1 MLTSASPV
9 QLPCWDLTPFYPSPD
24 SEECA
29 RDVTSVVEE
38 IADLTVFFDRCSIG
52 RETARPLDEATIATF
67 EEVIGRYNALLAHAN
82 TVGVYLHCVTA
93 ADAGDLGAQR
103 QLSALQQRGISV
115 PSYPVRVGGLHAR
128 FVAWIGSLDVD
139 GLIAGSPVA
148 RDHAYVLRKARVQA
162 AHLMS
167 QEAEEVSAALNA
179 AGAVAWSKLHGT
191 VTAGL
196 VVKLERD
203 GRMDSLP
210 MSAVTTLAYDGDRA
224 LRRHAHDAGLT
235 AWEGVAVPLAAALN
249 GVKGAQVSLA
259 RRRGWASP
267 LDQALLDNGID
278 QTMLDAMLDAV
289 RATFPAMRRF
299 WRAKARALGLP
310 MLARYDLNAPL
321 GTEAQQ
327 WSFEAAHAFIGE
339 QFARYS
345 PRLGALANRAF
356 RERWIDA
363 GPRPGKQGGG
373 FSLRVR
379 DDQSRILYN
388 YSPSFTGMRHIAH
401 ELGHAYHDM
410 LLASHAMLQQE
421 TPMALGET
429 ASIFCEIIVVQAAL
443 ARADAAERPAIL
455 NESLSSAAQTVDLW
469 CRFLFERLVCEAREA
484 GELSIDELKALMI
497 EAQRQ
502 TYGDGIDPSTY
513 HPFLWAG
520 VPHFY
525 IPDQP
530 FYNFPYTFG
539 WLFAL
544 GLYARYQRDPDAF
557 RVQFDELLSSTG
569 LADPATLA
577 ERVGIDLRAP
587 DFWRSSLDIVRGDID
602 RFEALVDPG
611 QRELDEQ
618 AQPSRSSMCHP
629 E

>member
-1 MLTSASPV
+1 
-9 QLPCWDLTPFYPSPD
+9 
-24 SEECA
+24 
-29 RDVTSVVEE
+29 
-38 IADLTVFFDRCSIG
+38 
-52 RETARPLDEATIATF
+52 
-67 EEVIGRYNALLAHAN
+67 
-82 TVGVYLHCVTA
+82 
-93 ADAGDLGAQR
+93 
-103 QLSALQQRGISV
+103 
-115 PSYPVRVGGLHAR
+115 
-128 FVAWIGSLDVD
+128 
-139 GLIAGSPVA
+139 
-148 RDHAYVLRKARVQA
+148 
-162 AHLMS
+162 
-167 QEAEEVSAALNA
+167 
-179 AGAVAWSKLHGT
+179 
-191 VTAGL
+191 
-196 VVKLERD
+196 
-203 GRMDSLP
+203 
-210 MSAVTTLAYDGDRA
+210 MSAVTALAYDGDRA
-224 LRRHAHDAGLT
+224 LRRRAHDASLA
-235 AWEGVAVPLAAALN
+235 AWEGVAAPLAAALN
-249 GVKGAQVSLA
+249 GVKGSQVSLA
-259 RRRGWASP
+259 RRRNWDSP

-278 QTMLDAMLDAV
+278 RAMLDALLDNGIDRAMLDALLDAMLDAV
-289 RATFPAMRRF
+289 RATFPVMRRF

-310 MLARYDLNAPL
+310 TLARYDLNAPL

-327 WSFEAAHAFIGE
+327 WSFEAARAFIGE

-345 PRLGALANRAF
+345 PRLGALADRAF

-379 DDQSRILYN
+379 GDQSRILYN

-401 ELGHAYHDM
+401 DLGHAYHDM
-410 LLASHAMLQQE
+410 TLASHAMLRQE

-429 ASIFCEIIVVQAAL
+429 AGIFCETIVVQAAL

-455 NESLSSAAQTVDLW
+455 NESLSSAAQFTVDLL
-469 CRFLFERLVCEAREA
+469 CRFLFERLVCEARQER
-484 GELSIDELKALMI
+484 ELSIDELKALMI

-544 GLYARYQRDPDAF
+544 GLYARYQRDPDTF

-577 ERVGIDLRAP
+577 ERVLNNDNPRTNHEYIG
-587 DFWRSSLDIVRGDID
+587 
-602 RFEALVDPG
+602 
-611 QRELDEQ
+611 
-618 AQPSRSSMCHP
+618 
-629 E
+629 